1 MEQTVFKIGEVSAR
15 LGLVD
20 KNSNTLRGWAEEFGE
35 FLSALA
41 NPAPG
46 QPRRFTVHDL
56 QVLTAIRDYR
66 ALHLTYDEIRERLRA
81 GEHTVSSPLQ
91 DTMDDEAVA
100 AGAQAL
106 VPAAQME
113 RLLAPLVA
121 SVEEWRRLA
130 EEYRG
135 RLESREL
142 RIEELERRIDG
153 LYARLTISPVPD
165 STPAAPVPSPNGA
178 EPRGEEPPA
187 ETVPVAGPS
196 VNGTVAPADAGP
208 SIFPLPAVERSR
220 AEAMVDT
227 GDADAR
233 RRRWWQFWR

>member
-20 KNSNTLRGWAEEFGE
+20 KNSNTLRGWAEEFGA

-66 ALHLTYDEIRERLRA
+66 TLHLTYDEIRERLRS
-81 GEHTVSSPLQ
+81 GEHTVSSPPDDAQ
-91 DTMDDEAVA
+91 DDAVA
-100 AGAQAL
+100 APSQSL
-106 VPAAQME
+106 VPATQIE

-121 SVEEWRRLA
+121 SVDEWRRLA

-135 RLESREL
+135 RLESREA
-142 RIEELERRIDG
+142 RIVELERRIDD
-153 LYARLTISPVPD
+153 LFARLSVAPVL
-165 STPAAPVPSPNGA
+165 SSAHNGAHSGSVEPAARASADAPPGNGA
-178 EPRGEEPPA
+178 SAPP
-187 ETVPVAGPS
+187 
-196 VNGTVAPADAGP
+196 DA
-208 SIFPLPAVERSR
+208 SLFPLPAVEPRPSEMV
-220 AEAMVDT
+220 AEV
-227 GDADAR
+227 GDDDPPR
-233 RRRWWQFWR
+233 RPWWRLWR